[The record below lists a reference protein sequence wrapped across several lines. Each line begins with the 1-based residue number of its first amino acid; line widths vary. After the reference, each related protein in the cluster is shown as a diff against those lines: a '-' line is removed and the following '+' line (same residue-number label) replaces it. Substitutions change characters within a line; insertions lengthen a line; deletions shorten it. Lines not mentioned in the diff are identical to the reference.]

1 MEIFQHANP
10 AGSYPAAHG
19 IESLKHSGEPIFEAR
34 NQRRSAKTSVTQMP
48 SGPGTAAIPT
58 ES

>member
-10 AGSYPAAHG
+10 AGSYPAASG
-19 IESLKHSGEPIFEAR
+19 IESQKHPVPLIFGVWS
-34 NQRRSAKTSVTQMP
+34 QRMSAKTSVTQMP
-48 SGPGTAAIPT
+48 SGPATAAIPT